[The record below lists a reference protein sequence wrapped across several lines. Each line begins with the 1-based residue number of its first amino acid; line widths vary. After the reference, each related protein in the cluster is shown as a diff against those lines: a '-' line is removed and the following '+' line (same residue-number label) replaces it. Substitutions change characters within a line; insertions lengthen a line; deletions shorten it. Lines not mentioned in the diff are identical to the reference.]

1 MSDALSIGDGQQP
14 AEAPGPILQSAV
26 IGFRIVYVVT
36 LLLGVLWLGSNC
48 RVISS
53 DTQAVVTEYG
63 RVVRTQ
69 KAGLLLAWPRPIEAV
84 RLLPG
89 PDRQL
94 SRSVAALPPVAGIA
108 SSTGVNGNTVPAGA
122 TPYLTGDGKVVL
134 LSGGASDIGRAT
146 ALRLAT
152 EGAAVVVGDV
162 TLEGAEAVAE
172 EVAAAGGQ
180 ALGLRCD
187 VRREDSVSA
196 FVERAV
202 AAFGGVDCIDHNV
215 AWSHPRLD
223 TDAVGVDLGVW
234 DRVIETTTRGALL
247 LARHA
252 IPAMVARGGGSIV
265 TISSGTSTIG
275 ESTRVAYGV
284 SKAALNQLTRHLAVR
299 YARDGIRANAIAPG
313 FILTETAAAQ
323 VPAAVQARLAEA
335 NPTRRL
341 GTPDDIARVVVF
353 LCSDAAAYVNGQVLH
368 VDGGHQIAGMM

>member
-1 MSDALSIGDGQQP
+1 MTP
-14 AEAPGPILQSAV
+14 WVQSVA
-26 IGFRIVYVVT
+26 T
-36 LLLGVLWLGSNC
+36 
-48 RVISS
+48 S
-53 DTQAVVTEYG
+53 DTSDVG
-63 RVVRTQ
+63 
-69 KAGLLLAWPRPIEAV
+69 
-84 RLLPG
+84 
-89 PDRQL
+89 QL
-94 SRSVAALPPVAGIA
+94 
-108 SSTGVNGNTVPAGA
+108 
-122 TPYLTGDGKVVL
+122 DGKVVL

-146 ALRLAT
+146 ALRLGA
-152 EGAAVVVGDV
+152 EGAAVLVGDV
-162 TLEGAEAVAE
+162 HREGAEAVADV
-172 EVAAAGGQ
+172 VAAAGGQ
-180 ALGLRCD
+180 AVGVHCD
-187 VRREDSVSA
+187 VRSEDSVTA

-299 YARDGIRANAIAPG
+299 YGRDGIRANAIAPG

-323 VPAAVQARLAEA
+323 VPADVQARLAEA
-335 NPTRRL
+335 NPMRRL